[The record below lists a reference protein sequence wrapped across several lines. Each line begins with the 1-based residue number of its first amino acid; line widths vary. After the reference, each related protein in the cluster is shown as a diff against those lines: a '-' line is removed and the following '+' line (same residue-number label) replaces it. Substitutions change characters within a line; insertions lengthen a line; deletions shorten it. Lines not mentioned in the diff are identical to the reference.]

1 MQLQQL
7 IDPLLLAVSL
17 WVDCVLRFY
26 VTSWFHLA
34 YMVDPFRNYQWLFV
48 VIMPVG
54 PIRLDLQDFHQSP
67 LNKGLWRSFVQI
79 PRPIMTVGSLTK
91 ERLPSSN

>member
-1 MQLQQL
+1 V
-7 IDPLLLAVSL
+7 LLLAASL
-17 WVDCVLRFY
+17 LGRLRPEILRHIL
-26 VTSWFHLA
+26 VPS
-34 YMVDPFRNYQWLFV
+34 YMQDRSIPELSMVFRGDHTVWADPAGFA
-48 VIMPVG
+48 G
-54 PIRLDLQDFHQSP
+54 FHQSP